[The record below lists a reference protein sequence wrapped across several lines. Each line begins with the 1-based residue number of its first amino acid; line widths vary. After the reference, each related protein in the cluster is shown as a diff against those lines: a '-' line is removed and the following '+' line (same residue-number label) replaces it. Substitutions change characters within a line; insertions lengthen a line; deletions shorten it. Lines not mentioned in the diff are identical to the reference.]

1 MHDIILKIEGGVKDD
16 VGITTL
22 RQKNL
27 LVKSLNLLENAKE
40 KFIEGRPLE
49 LISIDMRDGINALDE
64 IVGGVT
70 GEDVLDMLFKEFC
83 IGK

>member
-1 MHDIILKIEGGVKDD
+1 
-16 VGITTL
+16 
-22 RQKNL
+22 
-27 LVKSLNLLENAKE
+27 
-40 KFIEGRPLE
+40 
-49 LISIDMRDGINALDE
+49 MRDGINALDE